1 IKKGSNTIILDAY
14 NANPSSMKA
23 ALTNFNDL
31 KTDNKIVFLGDMFE
45 LGKAAKTE
53 HETIADFADSLKVEN
68 IVLIGENFHNTT
80 YASHR
85 VLKFKSFENFTEGF
99 DFSKLKEATILI
111 KGSRGM
117 AMERLLEFI

>member
-1 IKKGSNTIILDAY
+1 MIILDAY

-23 ALTNFNDL
+23 ALTNFNEL
-31 KTDNKIVFLGDMFE
+31 KADNKIIFLGDMFE
-45 LGKAAKTE
+45 LGKAAETE
-53 HETIADFADSLKVEN
+53 HENIVCFADGLSVEN
-68 IVLIGENFHNTT
+68 IVLIGENFHKTT
-80 YASHR
+80 YPSPKT
-85 VLKFKSFENFTEGF
+85 LKFKSFENFKDNF